1 MNLVRFVSTSEN
13 NVSIRVPV
21 ITDPDLRNMVLD
33 GANVNKTA
41 VKTLEA
47 LGDAALYEIVLK
59 IIIKLY
65 PDLEKHP
72 GLCNMLR
79 TQMITNVK
87 FSQWFVRLQMHV
99 LLKNTSKKFFNSA
112 TRANFFET
120 YVGALLNDPA
130 HDRSTVEEWI
140 EEMISTFERGTL
152 KPLIDNYVRDVKTVT
167 NGETLSE
174 LLAVRKM
181 RSFQTLK
188 AYIEIPKDVKVKQGI
203 LPPLQTETKEKELKT
218 FKKLDPCANIS
229 FLPNSDEVPEGL
241 LDEILKY
248 EAEGTLSSSVSDVS
262 SNHDMVILEQVQSRT
277 QTQRQDVVD
286 ANSFLST
293 NGAKNATAG
302 QKTVLDV
309 KCEAFSEAKFKKKP
323 VNKSTSKTTDSK
335 SKQLQRLTSRQ
346 KLLSNNEWFTTLWIN
361 TATQPQKILNDIFS
375 PLLPQIHN
383 LPLERSWSTN
393 IKLNDTTIS
402 QSKRNSDLLRSKRN
416 ACRRIFLLEKQDL
429 TRALERT
436 GKYSSSDITEINDVL
451 VKVRE
456 LNTFKKYIR
465 LYKSPLVD
473 NHKDN
478 VIADDTWLYFLAK
491 EPHTLVKKLFYPLSA
506 SMIPKP
512 HKSNIKYTAYVEGVE
527 LARSSSPSIFG
538 SQLDTCLSVLYME
551 RKMLDCL
558 LGFKG
563 PFKVDSKYLDSVHEL
578 MKKVRGLLEKQS
590 KEKKEKAVEFRSPD
604 VWLKSTKDVPQ

>member
-1 MNLVRFVSTSEN
+1 
-13 NVSIRVPV
+13 V
-21 ITDPDLRNMVLD
+21 ISDPDLRNMVLD

-59 IIIKLY
+59 VIIKLY
-65 PDLEKHP
+65 PELEKHP
-72 GLCNMLR
+72 GLCNILR

-87 FSQWFVRLQMHV
+87 FSQWFVRLQMHL
-99 LLKNTSKKFFNSA
+99 LLKNTSKKFFSSA
-112 TRANFFET
+112 ARANFFET

-140 EEMISTFERGTL
+140 EEMISTFEKDTL
-152 KPLIDNYVRDVKTVT
+152 KPLIDEYVRDVKTVT

-174 LLAVRKM
+174 LLSVRKM

-188 AYIEIPKDVKVKQGI
+188 AYIEIPKEVKMKQGV

-229 FLPNSDEVPEGL
+229 FLPNSNEVPEEL
-241 LDEILKY
+241 LVEILKY
-248 EAEGTLSSSVSDVS
+248 EAEGTMSFGVNDLS
-262 SNHDMVILEQVQSRT
+262 SNHDTVILEQIQSRT
-277 QTQRQDVVD
+277 QAQQQGVIN
-286 ANSFLST
+286 ANSVPST
-293 NGAKNATAG
+293 NGAKYANAV
-302 QKTVLDV
+302 QKTAVEV
-309 KCEAFSEAKFKKKP
+309 KCEPFSEAKSKKKP
-323 VNKSTSKTTDSK
+323 LNKSTSKTADSK
-335 SKQLQRLTSRQ
+335 SKQLQKLTSRQ
-346 KLLSNNEWFTTLWIN
+346 KLLSNNEWFNTIWMN

-383 LPLERSWSTN
+383 LSLDKSWSTN
-393 IKLNDTTIS
+393 IKLNDMTIA
-402 QSKRNSDLLRSKRN
+402 QSKRNSDLSRSKRN
-416 ACRRIFLLEKQDL
+416 ACRRVFLLEKQDL
-429 TRALERT
+429 TRVLERT
-436 GKYSSSDITEINDVL
+436 GKYSSSDIKEINDVL

-456 LNTFKKYIR
+456 LNTFKEYIK

-478 VIADDTWLYFLAK
+478 VIADNTWLYFLAK
-491 EPHTLVKKLFYPLSA
+491 EPHTLVKKLFHPLSA

-527 LARSSSPSIFG
+527 LARSSSPSIIG

-563 PFKVDSKYLDSVHEL
+563 PFKVDTKYLDSVHEL

-590 KEKKEKAVEFRSPD
+590 KETKEKAVEFRLPD
-604 VWLKSTKDVPQ
+604 VWLKSTKDVP